1 MLGKLVALSVRHR
14 ILVVLIALAVG
25 VWGGFELLRL
35 PIDAVPDITN
45 QQVQVTTI
53 SPALSP
59 EEIEQQVTFPVET
72 ALAGIPGLVETRS
85 ISRNG
90 FSQITAVFT
99 DATDVYFARSQVN
112 ERLQA
117 VRGELPTGA
126 IPLMAPVT
134 TGLGEILMWTVQI
147 DPKARPVAAG
157 APGVQPDGSYL
168 TPEGARLVSD
178 REKATYLRTVQDWIV
193 SPQLKTV
200 AGVAGI
206 DSIGGY
212 VKEYAVRPDPARL
225 NTYGVGL
232 NELVEAVEH
241 ANTVAGAGYIN
252 QGGEAL
258 VVRAD
263 ARVTSLED
271 LASAPVTN
279 RNGLVVRVSD
289 VAKVEIG
296 QAVRLGA
303 AQFNGREVV
312 TGTALMLAGE
322 NSRTVSQ
329 RVAARLATIQASLP
343 AGVITQTVLNR
354 TDLVD
359 RTIHTVERS
368 LAEGALLVIVVLF
381 LLLGNVRAAM
391 ITAAVIPL
399 AFLYGVI
406 GMNRFHVSGNLMS
419 LGALDFGLLVDGA
432 VVVVENTLRRLGLR
446 REALG
451 RDLSRTERI
460 EEGVAAAQQMVRPA
474 AFGQA
479 IILLVYVPL
488 LALEGVEG
496 KMFQP
501 MAATVMLALAGAFV
515 LTFTFVPALTALFV
529 KPPASGHETRVERAA
544 HARLTPIVRQAIA
557 RPAAVAIGAIVA
569 LLIGL
574 VIFFSLGR
582 EFIPTLDEK
591 DILLQAVRVPSAS
604 LEQSVEM
611 QARLEP
617 ALSKV
622 PEVAYV
628 FSKTGTAEVSTDPMP
643 PSFTDNYVVL
653 KDRKDWPDRSL
664 SKAEVIEKLEKA
676 AASEI
681 GNAYEFT
688 QPIQMRFNELIS
700 GVRSDVAVKVY
711 GDDFTAMQ
719 RTAEDIAA
727 ALRKT
732 RGAADVRVE
741 QVAGLPMVTAEVDR
755 ASAALYGLHAADA
768 ADAVQIALAGR
779 EAGRV
784 FEGDRR
790 FDMVVRMP
798 DAVRNDL
805 AAVAQIPLAV
815 NGGATMVPL
824 GSVIHFRQGE
834 GPNQISRENGKRR
847 IVVQANVRGRD
858 LGGFVKEAEAN
869 VAKDVRIP
877 AGSWIDWG
885 GQFENLQRAEARLA
899 LVVPAV
905 FILIVVLL
913 FFALGSVAQ
922 AALVF
927 ACVPLALVGGVL
939 ALALRGMPFSV
950 SAAVGL
956 IAVSGVATLNGLVLM
971 QAIRER
977 LVAGAP
983 PEEAALDG
991 ALSRLRAVLT
1001 TALVAILGFMPM
1013 ALASGAGS
1021 EVQKPL
1027 ATVVIGGLLTATIL
1041 TLVVLPS
1048 FASRVI
1054 GRTLRIGEGEA
1065 LSATVPSDGGGQ
1077 RGIEP

>member
-14 ILVVLIALAVG
+14 ILVVLIALAVA
-25 VWGGFELLRL
+25 VWGGFELTRL

-45 QQVQVTTI
+45 RQVQVTTI

-72 ALAGIPGLVETRS
+72 ALAGIPGLEETRS

-99 DATDVYFARSQVN
+99 DRTDVYFARSQVN
-112 ERLQA
+112 ERMEA
-117 VRGELPTGA
+117 VRDQLPAGA
-126 IPLMAPVT
+126 DPQMAPIT
-134 TGLGEILMWTVQI
+134 TGLGEILMWTVQV
-147 DPKARPVAAG
+147 DPKAKPVAAG
-157 APGVQPDGSYL
+157 APGPQADGSYV
-168 TPEGARLVSD
+168 TPEGQRLVSD

-193 SPQLKTV
+193 TPQLKTV

-206 DSIGGY
+206 DTIGGY
-212 VKEYAVRPDPARL
+212 EKQYVVQPDPARL
-225 NTYGVGL
+225 SAYGVGL

-241 ANTVAGAGYIN
+241 ANTVAGAGN
-252 QGGEAL
+252 VTRGGEAY

-263 ARVTSLED
+263 ARVTSIQD

-289 VAKVEIG
+289 VANVEIG

-303 AQFNGREVV
+303 AQLNGHEVV
-312 TGTALMLAGE
+312 IGTALMLAGE
-322 NSRTVSQ
+322 NSRTVSNA
-329 RVAARLATIQASLP
+329 VAERLKAIQPSLP
-343 AGVITQTVLNR
+343 PGLITRTVLNR

-368 LAEGALLVIVVLF
+368 LTEGALLVIVVLF
-381 LLLGNVRAAM
+381 LLLGNIRAAI

-406 GMNRFHVSGNLMS
+406 GMNRLGVSGNLMS

-432 VVVVENTLRRLGLR
+432 VVVVENTLRRLALR

-451 RDLSRTERI
+451 RDLTRPERLD
-460 EEGVAAAQQMVRPA
+460 EGVSAARQMVRPA

-479 IILLVYVPL
+479 IILLVYLPL
-488 LALEGVEG
+488 LALQGVEG

-501 MAATVMLALAGAFV
+501 MAATVMLALVGAFI
-515 LTFTFVPALTALFV
+515 LTFTVVPALTALFV
-529 KPPASGHETRVERAA
+529 KAPTTAHETRAERV
-544 HARLTPIVRQAIA
+544 ARSRLEPILKGAIA
-557 RPAAVAIGAIVA
+557 RPQAIAIGAGATV
-569 LLIGL
+569 LLGL
-574 VIFFSLGR
+574 VIFLALGR

-591 DILLQAVRVPSAS
+591 DVLLQAVRVPSAS

-611 QARLEP
+611 QGRLE
-617 ALSKV
+617 AVLSKL

-628 FSKTGTAEVSTDPMP
+628 FSKNGTAEVSTDPMP
-643 PSFTDNYVVL
+643 PSFTDNFVVL
-653 KDRKDWPDRSL
+653 KDRREWPDRSL
-664 SKAEVIEKLEKA
+664 SKAEVVEKIEKA
-676 AASEI
+676 AGTQI
-681 GNAYEFT
+681 GNAYELT

-711 GDDFTAMQ
+711 GDDFVAMQ
-719 RTAEDIAA
+719 RTAEEVAGV
-727 ALRKT
+727 LRKT

-741 QVAGLPMVTAEVDR
+741 QVTGLPMVTAEVDR
-755 ASAALYGLHAADA
+755 ASAALYGLHAADV

-790 FDMVVRMP
+790 FDVVVRMP
-798 DAVRNDL
+798 DAIRNDL
-805 AAVAQIPLAV
+805 PAVAQIPLAV
-815 NGGATMVPL
+815 NDGATMVPL
-824 GSVIHFRQGE
+824 GSVLHFREGE

-858 LGGFVKEAEAN
+858 LGGFVQEAQGRMTRE
-869 VAKDVRIP
+869 VRL
-877 AGSWIDWG
+877 ASGSWLDWG

-905 FILIVVLL
+905 FILIAVLL
-913 FFALGSVAQ
+913 YFAVGSVAQ
-922 AALVF
+922 AALIF

-939 ALALRGMPFSV
+939 ALALRGLPFSV

-977 LVAGAP
+977 LVAGAAP
-983 PEEAALDG
+983 DAAALEG

-1027 ATVVIGGLLTATIL
+1027 ATVVIGGLITATIL
-1041 TLVVLPS
+1041 TLVVLPT

-1054 GRTLRIGEGEA
+1054 SRSLGARGLTADGLEA
-1065 LSATVPSDGGGQ
+1065 RAA
-1077 RGIEP
+1077 E